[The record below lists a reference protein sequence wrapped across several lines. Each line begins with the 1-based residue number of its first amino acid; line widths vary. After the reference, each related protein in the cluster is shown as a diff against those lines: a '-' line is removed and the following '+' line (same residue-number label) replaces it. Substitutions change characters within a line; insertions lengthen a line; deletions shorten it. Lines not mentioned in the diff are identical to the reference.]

1 MSPNSCISSIE
12 KLICVFLEKHQI
24 LYKNCN
30 ILREIIGKSRI
41 FHDFLSVRMSHDD
54 MGGILCID
62 CLRTVTFLDYLLIQI
77 IALLLRPMFEALEI
91 PYDWKIFLKTKQ
103 RLNLHILKNILVQK
117 YLVISEK
124 FQLIWWSKLDFRC
137 VYFALWSCLNKHQYW

>member
-12 KLICVFLEKHQI
+12 KLIRVFLENHQI

-54 MGGILCID
+54 MGGTLCID
-62 CLRTVTFLDYLLIQI
+62 CLRTVTFLDYVLIQI

-91 PYDWKIFLKTKQ
+91 PYD
-103 RLNLHILKNILVQK
+103 
-117 YLVISEK
+117 
-124 FQLIWWSKLDFRC
+124 
-137 VYFALWSCLNKHQYW
+137 